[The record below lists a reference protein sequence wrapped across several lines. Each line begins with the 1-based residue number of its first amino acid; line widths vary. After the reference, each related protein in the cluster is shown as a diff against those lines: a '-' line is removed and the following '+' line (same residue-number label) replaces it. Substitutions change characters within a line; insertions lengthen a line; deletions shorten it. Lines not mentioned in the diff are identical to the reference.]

1 MIGYAAMTAILAAV
15 DQGAKYWIDQ
25 QEAEGFPRP
34 VKHTKDRV
42 WLYHN
47 QNRGFPFGFLKE
59 QEKLVRTL
67 PLVLISGLGG
77 IFCYLLPKKGHRA
90 EKLGL
95 SLLLGGAV
103 SNLIDRYWRGYVV
116 EYVNLRFGWMKKV
129 VLNLGD
135 ILVALGS
142 LLLLTAQIA
151 GDAKEAL
158 AAKKEQKAAISVNKM
173 ENIC

>member
-95 SLLLGGAV
+95 SLLCYPAL
-103 SNLIDRYWRGYVV
+103 Y
-116 EYVNLRFGWMKKV
+116 RFFKTYSCSSEASS
-129 VLNLGD
+129 VL
-135 ILVALGS
+135 
-142 LLLLTAQIA
+142 
-151 GDAKEAL
+151 
-158 AAKKEQKAAISVNKM
+158 
-173 ENIC
+173 